1 MQSLVRDTGFNRV
14 STKVALIAVFTGLS
28 LGTNYVLIDLPNVK
42 VMDALV
48 FVSAFLFGLEVG
60 LGVAVCSRLV
70 YAVNPWGT
78 ATLDLLLFLMLGET
92 FYALAGFILSR
103 TSLARDLIDG
113 RELRRESI
121 ILVILSFIWEFA
133 SDSLQNC
140 LFDVLLTNSF

>member
-1 MQSLVRDTGFNRV
+1 MVPTARFKRA

-60 LGVAVCSRLV
+60 VGVAVCSRLV

-78 ATLDLLLFLMLGET
+78 APADLLLFLMLGET
-92 FYALAGFILSR
+92 FYALAGFLLSR
-103 TSLARDLIDG
+103 TTLA
-113 RELRRESI
+113 
-121 ILVILSFIWEFA
+121 
-133 SDSLQNC
+133 NN
-140 LFDVLLTNSF
+140 LLEG